1 MAGCSAELTMV
12 TIVAAEWTGIPQ
24 PVGTTAIAATANPL
38 VRMKWEVR
46 RRVRHPEQISQ
57 VCSQSD
63 RKLTNVQK
71 PLDGNRQGRRRQR
84 HGAQVL
90 TSDSSHPTKSIA
102 LTTVG
107 CRGQVPGDARIAPNG
122 LLLRRNRLGYWVET
136 NFCCNAHA
144 REAAVSSLSPASSAQ
159 AQFRSRMNS
168 AYRWHLPAGPQ
179 PYRSSDPSH
188 SRCRSPRSP
197 RLHHPSIRLLQQRQK
212 EPTAASNSC

>member
-107 CRGQVPGDARIAPNG
+107 CRGQVPGTLG
-122 LLLRRNRLGYWVET
+122 SLRTGCCYVET
-136 NFCCNAHA
+136 AWGTGSKPISAATRTHA
-144 REAAVSSLSPASSAQ
+144 RR
-159 AQFRSRMNS
+159 RSVR
-168 AYRWHLPAGPQ
+168 
-179 PYRSSDPSH
+179 
-188 SRCRSPRSP
+188 
-197 RLHHPSIRLLQQRQK
+197 
-212 EPTAASNSC
+212 